1 MCGWLYVRC
10 LNVCACTLVGCATIK
25 MELQD
30 SHTTLLLFSLSAPS
44 PANFYGHGSHC
55 ICAVCHAA
63 GDWPNQRAGGL
74 DGLANWTAA
83 NRSIENTDI
92 VLWYTVGF
100 HHVTLQE
107 NLPVLPTFWGAE
119 FDLMPANF
127 FQSNPALDLP
137 QATNT

>member
-1 MCGWLYVRC
+1 MCVPVHLWVVQQSKWSYRIL
-10 LNVCACTLVGCATIK
+10 I
-25 MELQD
+25 Q
-30 SHTTLLLFSLSAPS
+30 LFSC
-44 PANFYGHGSHC
+44 FHC
-55 ICAVCHAA
+55 LPPLLPISTGTDHTASVQYAA

-100 HHVTLQE
+100 HHITLQE
-107 NLPVLPTFWGAE
+107 NLPVLPASTFWGAE

-127 FQSNPALDLP
+127 FQSTRWTSHKP
-137 QATNT
+137 QILEPPVVLK